1 MKIGITCYPT
11 YGGSG
16 VVATELGKALAGKG
30 HTVHFISYSLPFR
43 LREFSEN
50 IVYHEVEIS
59 TYPLFE
65 FPPYS
70 ISLASKMA
78 EVMCYEELDLL
89 HVHYA
94 IPHAISAFLAREIQR
109 DQATLTKACKT
120 TKIITTLHGTDITLV
135 GIDPSLSGAVRLGI
149 NQSDGVTAVSQYLR
163 EKTIQDFHP
172 LKEVVVIPNFVDTKE
187 FVRRDCTHYRTA
199 FAKADEKLLIHISNF
214 RPVKRVR
221 DVIRTFALIEQKVPS
236 RLLLV
241 GDGPERSEAERLS
254 RELGITERVKFLGK
268 QEAVVELLSI
278 SDLMLMTSETESF
291 GLAALEAM
299 ACSVPVVAYKVGG
312 LPELIRDGDNG
323 YTVPKADVEAL
334 AARAIE
340 LLSNSPLHAR
350 MAHCARETALRYDTA
365 CVIPLYEKFY
375 KQVLAQ

>member
-109 DQATLTKACKT
+109 DQATLTRVCKT

-163 EKTIQDFHP
+163 EKTMQDFHP
-172 LKEVVVIPNFVDTKE
+172 LKEVVVIPNFVNTKE
-187 FVRRDCTHYRTA
+187 FVRKDCMHYRSA

-214 RPVKRVR
+214 RPVKRVK
-221 DVIRTFALIEQKVPS
+221 DVIRAFALIQQQVPS

-241 GDGPERSEAERLS
+241 GDGPERSEAEHLL
-254 RELGITERVKFLGK
+254 RELGIAEWVKFLGK

-278 SDLMLMTSETESF
+278 SDLMLMASETESF

-299 ACSVPVVAYKVGG
+299 ACSVPVVAYRVGG
-312 LPELIRDGDNG
+312 LPELIKDGDNG
-323 YTVPKADVEAL
+323 YTVSKADVEAL

-340 LLSNSPLHAR
+340 LLSNSSLYAR

-365 CVIPLYEKFY
+365 CIVPLYEKFY
-375 KQVLAQ
+375 KQVLAE

>member
-109 DQATLTKACKT
+109 DQATLTRVCKT
-120 TKIITTLHGTDITLV
+120 TKLLPHCMAPILHWWHRPKPKWRSATWH
-135 GIDPSLSGAVRLGI
+135 
-149 NQSDGVTAVSQYLR
+149 QS
-163 EKTIQDFHP
+163 I
-172 LKEVVVIPNFVDTKE
+172 
-187 FVRRDCTHYRTA
+187 
-199 FAKADEKLLIHISNF
+199 
-214 RPVKRVR
+214 
-221 DVIRTFALIEQKVPS
+221 
-236 RLLLV
+236 
-241 GDGPERSEAERLS
+241 
-254 RELGITERVKFLGK
+254 
-268 QEAVVELLSI
+268 
-278 SDLMLMTSETESF
+278 
-291 GLAALEAM
+291 
-299 ACSVPVVAYKVGG
+299 
-312 LPELIRDGDNG
+312 
-323 YTVPKADVEAL
+323 
-334 AARAIE
+334 
-340 LLSNSPLHAR
+340 
-350 MAHCARETALRYDTA
+350 
-365 CVIPLYEKFY
+365 
-375 KQVLAQ
+375 